1 MKESRLEK
9 PVRASFL
16 TTLNRKLAKRSVV
29 IADGLNYI
37 KGYRYQMNCA
47 AKEAG
52 VRYCT
57 VRLVLAQQRLG
68 TQERLRRGGAAALP
82 SNSSTSRRG
91 QSTPVPQS
99 AELHP
104 VALRPARFTSLRR

>member
-1 MKESRLEK
+1 MSAGKPTLVRDGLPAVIAESSGLTRATWSYAAESRLEK

-57 VRLVLAQQRLG
+57 VRPLQQC
-68 TQERLRRGGAAALP
+68 
-82 SNSSTSRRG
+82 
-91 QSTPVPQS
+91 
-99 AELHP
+99 
-104 VALRPARFTSLRR
+104 

>member
-1 MKESRLEK
+1 MAESRLEK

-16 TTLNRKLAKRSVV
+16 TTLNRRLAKKAVV

-57 VRLVLAQQRLG
+57 VRVFKLDSRRVRAGAGAHAACGVQRS
-68 TQERLRRGGAAALP
+68 ERLLALLDVP
-82 SNSSTSRRG
+82 SLVTVR
-91 QSTPVPQS
+91 V
-99 AELHP
+99 
-104 VALRPARFTSLRR
+104 FTSSRLAC